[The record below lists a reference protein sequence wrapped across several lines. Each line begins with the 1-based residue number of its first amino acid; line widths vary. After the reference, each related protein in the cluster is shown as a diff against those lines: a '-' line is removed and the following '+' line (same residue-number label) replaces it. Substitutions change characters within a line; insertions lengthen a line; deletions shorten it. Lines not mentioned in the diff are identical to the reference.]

1 MDQWSNP
8 ESGAHPRETRR
19 KIQPETEIWTRT
31 KQLFISMSVREE
43 TFSSGLLPFFF
54 FFFLNELN
62 YSVSR
67 RCNQQTALG
76 MEEHE

>member
-19 KIQPETEIWTRT
+19 KIEPETEIWTCTR
-31 KQLFISMSVREE
+31 QLFISLSVREE

-54 FFFLNELN
+54 SFKMRSTAVFPG
-62 YSVSR
+62 VV
-67 RCNQQTALG
+67 NQQTALG
-76 MEEHE
+76 LEEHE